1 METKERIIK
10 LLSDKLGVAEINIKE
25 NDLLVGDLDMDS
37 LDVVEAVMTIE
48 KEFGLTLADS
58 ELNDIKT
65 VGDIVKMVEKSV
77 KGSDFQS
84 IGAIYMK
91 NSIP

>member
-10 LLSDKLGVAEINIKE
+10 LLSEKLGIAEINIKE

-48 KEFGLTLADS
+48 KEFGLALADS

-65 VGDIVKMVEKSV
+65 VKDIIDLVEKKR
-77 KGSDFQS
+77 KGF
-84 IGAIYMK
+84 
-91 NSIP
+91 

>member
-65 VGDIVKMVEKSV
+65 VGDIVKMVEKKR
-77 KGSDFQS
+77 KGF
-84 IGAIYMK
+84 
-91 NSIP
+91 

>member
-37 LDVVEAVMTIE
+37 LDVVEAVMGIE
-48 KEFGLTLADS
+48 KEFGLTLSDS
-58 ELNDIKT
+58 ELNNIKT
-65 VGDIVKMVEKSV
+65 VKDIIELVEKKR
-77 KGSDFQS
+77 KGF
-84 IGAIYMK
+84 
-91 NSIP
+91 